1 MLNVEKEND
10 EDQRKVA
17 EKEPKDDTID
27 NISNWYKKNRSGKGN
42 GIRFNARRMKIA
54 LSQLTSSL
62 IGHKAFC
69 KSNIAPRPRARQLKY
84 LKNL

>member
-27 NISNWYKKNRSGKGN
+27 NISNWYKKTEVVRE
-42 GIRFNARRMKIA
+42 MA
-54 LSQLTSSL
+54 LGLML
-62 IGHKAFC
+62 EE
-69 KSNIAPRPRARQLKY
+69 
-84 LKNL
+84 